1 MKKYILFLLLSL
13 IYPNSC
19 TKNAPQ
25 DDQANLTGLL
35 VSLEKEGWEACK
47 RHDTIAFANLCT
59 KNQFEIWGDGQILTV
74 RDIISQIPDTEI
86 LEYTMDDIKVF
97 FPSKKTA
104 IVRYKIL
111 SKVSYKGNLIPSHW
125 MIASSVWVK
134 NKSDWKF
141 ALYQETPLPE

>member
-13 IYPNSC
+13 ILPNSC
-19 TKNAPQ
+19 TNDLPQ
-25 DDQANLTGLL
+25 DKQDNLIGLL

-47 RHDTIAFANLCT
+47 RHDTIAFATLCT
-59 KNQFEIWGDGQILTV
+59 KDQFEIWGDGQLLTA

-86 LEYTMDDIKVF
+86 LEYSMDDIEVL
-97 FPSKKTA
+97 FPAKKTA

-111 SKVSYKGNLIPSHW
+111 SKVSYKGTLIPSQW

-134 NKSDWKF
+134 NKNGWKF
-141 ALYQETPLPE
+141 AMYQETPLPE